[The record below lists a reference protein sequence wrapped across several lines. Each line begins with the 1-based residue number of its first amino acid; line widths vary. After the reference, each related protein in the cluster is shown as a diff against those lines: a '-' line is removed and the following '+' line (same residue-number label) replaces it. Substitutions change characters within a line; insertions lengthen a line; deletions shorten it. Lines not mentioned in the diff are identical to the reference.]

1 VRPVPSREQ
10 IQGWVLGITPY
21 EYFERLID
29 RPGMLILRTKDRVC
43 EWRGLHLALSD
54 GWREHL
60 GGQLRLLSS
69 GSVDRLQYR
78 VSLPDGRAWF
88 NLYTSGVDF
97 GSWWEITFQLD
108 PQASSSG
115 AWVRY
120 VQSTVHVRLSAQA
133 ASTLA
138 AELARS
144 LDGGVK
150 SSLALWRDLRPSSEP
165 QALWLW
171 RWLEKDSAG

>member
-1 VRPVPSREQ
+1 
-10 IQGWVLGITPY
+10 
-21 EYFERLID
+21 
-29 RPGMLILRTKDRVC
+29 MLILRAKDPVC

-60 GGQLRLLSS
+60 RNQLSLLVS
-69 GSVDRLQYR
+69 GKVDRLKYR
-78 VSLPDGRAWF
+78 SSLPDGRAWF

-97 GSWWEITFQLD
+97 GSWWDITFEITS
-108 PQASSSG
+108 QA
-115 AWVRY
+115 AATAMWVRY
-120 VQSTVHVRLSAQA
+120 VHSAVCVRLSPQA

-138 AELARS
+138 AELEQS

-150 SSLALWRDLRPSSEP
+150 SSLSLSREVRPSSEP

-171 RWLEKDSAG
+171 RWLEKQSAG